1 VNHPGGEP
9 TLRLPPVPVVRAL
22 WVGVA
27 LLVAIGLAS
36 VVGRGAFPGD
46 FARRAEPARQ
56 EVLAAL
62 DREDPLAGERAAEI
76 DRFDR
81 RFGDDPLMTMLH
93 ILPGGL
99 LLLLAPFQFSPRIRN
114 RHIRFHRWS
123 GRVLVG
129 CAVVSALAGFYFGLR
144 MPYGGLSETAVI
156 VLFGAILLVAVTL
169 AVAAIRRGDVARH
182 REWMIRAFA
191 VVVGIATI
199 RVVGMVLDV
208 LLTPTGVGPADVFV
222 LSLWTGWILTLT
234 AAEVW
239 IRYTRGARGRES
251 AFRSGAVG
259 AQAGLHQRSGRVPTL
274 AGRQ

>member
-1 VNHPGGEP
+1 LNRPGGEP
-9 TLRLPPVPVVRAL
+9 RLRLPPVPVVRVL

-27 LLVAIGLAS
+27 LLVAVGLFS

-46 FARRAEPARQ
+46 FARRADPTRQ
-56 EVLAAL
+56 RVLAAL
-62 DREDPLAGERAAEI
+62 DREDPLARERAAEI

-81 RFGDDPLMTMLH
+81 RFGGDRLMTMLH

-99 LLLLAPFQFSPRIRN
+99 ILLLAPFQFSPRIRN

-129 CAVVSALAGFYFGLR
+129 SALVSALAGFYFGLR
-144 MPYGGLSETAVI
+144 MPYGGAAEAAAI
-156 VLFGAILLVAVTL
+156 VLFGAILLAAVTR
-169 AVAAIRRGDVARH
+169 AVVAIRRGDVARH

-191 VVVGIATI
+191 VAVGIATI

-208 LLTPTGVGPADVFV
+208 LLTPSGVGPADAFV
-222 LSLWTGWILTLT
+222 LSLWTGWILTLA
-234 AAEVW
+234 AAEAW
-239 IRYTRGARGRES
+239 IRYTRGARES

-259 AQAGLHQRSGRVPTL
+259 AEASLQ
-274 AGRQ
+274 